1 MTDCWLSES
10 EEPQFLEQCQMY
22 ITAPNTY
29 ATAKERNEDYKN
41 FLADLAKCE
50 SHAAIRACKADYLDM
65 FSKLR
70 NEKDEGFYYH
80 GFDYLDELH
89 TAIENQK
96 TLIGE

>member
-1 MTDCWLSES
+1 
-10 EEPQFLEQCQMY
+10 MY

-29 ATAKERNEDYKN
+29 ATAKERNADYTN

-50 SHAAIRACKADYLDM
+50 THAAIRLCKADYLDM

-70 NEKDEGFYYH
+70 NEKDEGYTYY
-80 GFDYLDELH
+80 GRDLLEELH
-89 TAIENQK
+89 TAIEKQK